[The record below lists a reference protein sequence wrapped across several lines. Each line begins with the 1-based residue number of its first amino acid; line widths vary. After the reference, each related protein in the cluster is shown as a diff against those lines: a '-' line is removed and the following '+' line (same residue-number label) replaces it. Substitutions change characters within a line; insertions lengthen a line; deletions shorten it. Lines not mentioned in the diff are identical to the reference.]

1 MLDFYKHVT
10 DGLFNFVLF
19 YLLFLF
25 ITFTFFAIVSAFIK
39 TIMHFFTVQFL
50 TLKRA
55 EIELEKEKIS
65 NSKSED

>member
-1 MLDFYKHVT
+1 MLEFYKHVT
-10 DGLFNFVLF
+10 ATLVDLVLF

-25 ITFTFFAIVSAFIK
+25 MTFTFFAIVSAFIK

-55 EIELEKEKIS
+55 EIELEKEKLS

>member
-1 MLDFYKHVT
+1 MLEFYKHVT

-25 ITFTFFAIVSAFIK
+25 TIVSAFIK

-50 TLKRA
+50 ALKRA

>member
-1 MLDFYKHVT
+1 MLEFYKYIT
-10 DGLFNFVLF
+10 SGIFELILF